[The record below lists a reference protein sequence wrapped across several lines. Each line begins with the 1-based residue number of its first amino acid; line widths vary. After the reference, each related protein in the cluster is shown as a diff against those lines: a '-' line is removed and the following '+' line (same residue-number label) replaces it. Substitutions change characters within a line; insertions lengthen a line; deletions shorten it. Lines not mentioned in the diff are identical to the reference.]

1 MILTM
6 TVIVKIQITT
16 VTITKIPMKMTTRCC
31 LSFFSL
37 VCCSALAGGFY
48 GNHQVFICGISM
60 IFVVIIFVIIIVIID
75 IIIIMFTSCTLGQN
89 TSTLR

>member
-48 GNHQVFICGISM
+48 GNHQVFICGIIM
-60 IFVVIIFVIIIVIID
+60 IFVVIIDI
-75 IIIIMFTSCTLGQN
+75 IIIIMFTSCTLGQS

>member
-1 MILTM
+1 
-6 TVIVKIQITT
+6 
-16 VTITKIPMKMTTRCC
+16 MKMTTRCC

-48 GNHQVFICGISM
+48 GNHQVFICGIIM
-60 IFVVIIFVIIIVIID
+60 IFVVIIFVIIFVIVV
-75 IIIIMFTSCTLGQN
+75 IMFTSCTLGQN